1 MNFFQ
6 KLQNRPERERKIIL
20 WATVAI
26 IGVILVSFL
35 FDNFKK
41 RLEDFKTEEFKEDL
55 EIPSLEEEF
64 ENLPEFKI
72 NG

>member
-26 IGVILVSFL
+26 IGVISLCFL

-41 RLEDFKTEEFKEDL
+41 RLENFKTEEFKEDL

>member
-1 MNFFQ
+1 MNFLQ
-6 KLQNRPERERKIIL
+6 KLQNRSEKERKIIL
-20 WATVAI
+20 WATIAI
-26 IGVILVSFL
+26 IGVVSLSFL

-41 RLEDFKTEEFKEDL
+41 KLEEFKTEEFKEDL

-72 NG
+72 DG

>member
-1 MNFFQ
+1 MNFLQ
-6 KLQNRPERERKIIL
+6 KLQNRSERERKIIL

-26 IGVILVSFL
+26 IGVISLSFL
-35 FDNFKK
+35 FDSFKK
-41 RLEDFKTEEFKEDL
+41 RLEDFKTEELKEDL

>member
-1 MNFFQ
+1 MNFLQ
-6 KLQNRPERERKIIL
+6 KLQNRSERERKIIL

-26 IGVILVSFL
+26 IGVISLSFL

>member
-26 IGVILVSFL
+26 SGVILVSFL

>member
-1 MNFFQ
+1 MNFIQ
-6 KLQNRPERERKIIL
+6 RLQNRPERERKIIL
-20 WATVAI
+20 WATVVI
-26 IGVILVSFL
+26 IGVISLSFL

-55 EIPSLEEEF
+55 EIPFLEEEF

>member
-1 MNFFQ
+1 MNFLQ
-6 KLQNRPERERKIIL
+6 KLQNRSEKERKIIL
-20 WATVAI
+20 WATIAI
-26 IGVILVSFL
+26 IGVVSLGFL

-41 RLEDFKTEEFKEDL
+41 KLEEFKTEEFKEDL

-72 NG
+72 DG